1 MNRIEALLMSETQDT
16 VGQEAV
22 VAEEIEE
29 ANFDDMAPGQEADVG
44 GEGEPFGDISG
55 VEEALQAWS
64 EGGHALD
71 ELDDSDEIK
80 AIQFPQL
87 DTTVVPRTTEKTG
100 RLNNVIVD
108 IAVELGTKEMTV
120 RELTDLKEQDVIELD
135 KLAGEAF
142 NIRVNG
148 RAFAEGEVVVVTD
161 LMAVRITRLHDF
173 PEDDTADN

>member
-1 MNRIEALLMSETQDT
+1 MSETQDT
-16 VGQEAV
+16 VEQETI
-22 VAEEIEE
+22 VAEEVEE
-29 ANFDDMAPGQEADVG
+29 AQFDDLAPDQPDAGAV
-44 GEGEPFGDISG
+44 PFADISR

-87 DTTVVPRTTEKTG
+87 DTTVVPRTTERVN

-142 NIRVNG
+142 NIRING
-148 RAFAEGEVVVVTD
+148 RQFAEGEVVVVTD

-173 PEDDTADN
+173 PEDDAADS

>member
-1 MNRIEALLMSETQDT
+1 MSESQDT
-16 VGQEAV
+16 TVEQETTVEDEAEEGQFEDMSQDQPG
-22 VAEEIEE
+22 VAE
-29 ANFDDMAPGQEADVG
+29 A
-44 GEGEPFGDISG
+44 EPFDISG

-64 EGGHALD
+64 EGGHAI
-71 ELDDSDEIK
+71 DDFDDPDEIK
-80 AIQFPQL
+80 TIQFPQL
-87 DTTVVPRTTEKTG
+87 DTTVVPRTTEKVG

-148 RAFAEGEVVVVTD
+148 RQFAEGEVVVVTD

-173 PEDDTADN
+173 PEDEAAGN